1 MGNNTLIKSLRSIY
15 WACHRQ
21 NAGVSHSHQSS
32 YLDCSFSIVEMW
44 TKCICDVIKVRQ
56 THEDNPFLTRLVAYN
71 RWKGSLSTMGVCIEK
86 RSCENTARILL
97 QFKERS
103 HPKLNWSHLDL
114 GLPSLQNL
122 KKKKICMSFCYSSQS
137 RKDRTPTLYQ
147 TPKEFALKWWKQNY
161 NK

>member
-122 KKKKICMSFCYSSQS
+122 KKKKNMYVLLLQQPKQKRQNSYSISDTQGVCIEVM
-137 RKDRTPTLYQ
+137 KAKLQ
-147 TPKEFALKWWKQNY
+147 
-161 NK
+161 